1 MSWLKFWK
9 GRKKKLTNDE
19 LSDYLQKAK
28 EAAQMPVTLEDK
40 LRQEFDKDHSSEL
53 IPRIITTDYVA
64 DSQFKKPWLKNEV
77 RDYLKTSKECRES
90 DEVLCAA
97 IWRSQINKM
106 QGMNLYS
113 FISLYEHKKVA
124 TAGSI
129 TRVRRLL
136 QEQNP
141 ELRGSNWT
149 KRHELE
155 QTVREE
161 ARAAKWTEGMKSEE
175 GA

>member
-9 GRKKKLTNDE
+9 VGGAVKKQQRIREE
-19 LSDYLQKAK
+19 LK
-28 EAAQMPVTLEDK
+28 
-40 LRQEFDKDHSSEL
+40 KDHSHEIIPQL
-53 IPRIITTDYVA
+53 ITIHEPQYIA

-77 RDYLKTSKECRES
+77 RDYLKTSMECRES

-149 KRHELE
+149 KRHEQE
-155 QTVREE
+155 QVVREE
-161 ARAAKWTEGMKSEE
+161 ARAAKWTEGMKPTE